1 MSDATMLAAV
11 YHGPDDLR
19 LEQYPLPAIG
29 PGEAL
34 LRVTSACICGTDMRI
49 LHGGHRKYPAGTV
62 RIPGHEVVGEIARV
76 GSEVV
81 GLTVGQRVFVAPNM
95 GCGHCRQCVSGN
107 NNLCADY
114 QAVGITLDGGFAE
127 TMRIP
132 AAAIAQGNLMPIA
145 EGVDPA
151 VAALTEPFAC
161 VLRGQDA
168 VGTAPGDVV
177 VVVGVGPIG
186 AMHILLARLRG
197 ARADDRQRHELRP
210 PGAWQSGVRR

>member
-19 LEQYPLPAIG
+19 LEQVPLPAIG

-34 LRVTSACICGTDMRI
+34 LRVTSACICGTDLRI

-127 TMRIP
+127 YMRIP

-145 EGVDPA
+145 RRGRSRRRRADRA
-151 VAALTEPFAC
+151 V
-161 VLRGQDA
+161 
-168 VGTAPGDVV
+168 
-177 VVVGVGPIG
+177 
-186 AMHILLARLRG
+186 RLRA
-197 ARADDRQRHELRP
+197 ARARRCRLAPATWSSWSASGRSARCTSCW
-210 PGAWQSGVRR
+210 PGCAARAGSSPAT